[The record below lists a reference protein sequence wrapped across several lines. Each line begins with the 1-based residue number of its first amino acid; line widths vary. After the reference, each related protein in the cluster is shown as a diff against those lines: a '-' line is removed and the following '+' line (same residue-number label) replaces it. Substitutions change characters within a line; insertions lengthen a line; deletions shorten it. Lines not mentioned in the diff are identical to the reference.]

1 MKIKIAPSILAADFS
16 QLGSQVKEAVS
27 AGADYIH
34 IDVMDGHYVPNL
46 TIGPL
51 VVESIKP
58 ITQDTNVIL
67 DVHLMV
73 ENPDLLIPSFIKA
86 GAGNITVHVEAC
98 QHLHI
103 TITKIK
109 EAGLYAGVTL
119 NPSTPL
125 ITLEEILPYV
135 DLTLILSV
143 NPGFGGQQYI
153 HSSTEK
159 ISRLRDML
167 DSKGLSQVE
176 LQVDGGIKL
185 ENAQEIA
192 NAGASILVVGSGV
205 FNELILVCTPIAA
218 VIFLRIWRRRR

>member
-1 MKIKIAPSILAADFS
+1 M
-16 QLGSQVKEAVS
+16 
-27 AGADYIH
+27 
-34 IDVMDGHYVPNL
+34 
-46 TIGPL
+46 
-51 VVESIKP
+51 
-58 ITQDTNVIL
+58 
-67 DVHLMV
+67 
-73 ENPDLLIPSFIKA
+73 
-86 GAGNITVHVEAC
+86 
-98 QHLHI
+98 
-103 TITKIK
+103 
-109 EAGLYAGVTL
+109 
-119 NPSTPL
+119 

-205 FNELILVCTPIAA
+205 FNDSSSIADNIHA
-218 VIFLRIWRRRR
+218 FQKLFAG

>member
-1 MKIKIAPSILAADFS
+1 MKIKIAPSILSADFS
-16 QLGSQVKEAVS
+16 QLGLQVKEAVS

-34 IDVMDGHYVPNL
+34 IDVMDGHYVHNL

-98 QHLHI
+98 QHLHR

-125 ITLEEILPYV
+125 ITLEEIL
-135 DLTLILSV
+135 
-143 NPGFGGQQYI
+143 Q
-153 HSSTEK
+153 
-159 ISRLRDML
+159 R
-167 DSKGLSQVE
+167 
-176 LQVDGGIKL
+176 
-185 ENAQEIA
+185 
-192 NAGASILVVGSGV
+192 
-205 FNELILVCTPIAA
+205 
-218 VIFLRIWRRRR
+218 

>member
-1 MKIKIAPSILAADFS
+1 MKIKIAPSILSADFS
-16 QLGSQVKEAVS
+16 QLGLQVKEAVS

-73 ENPDLLIPSFIKA
+73 QNPDLLIPSFIKA

-98 QHLHI
+98 QHLHR

-205 FNELILVCTPIAA
+205 FNDSSSIADNIHA
-218 VIFLRIWRRRR
+218 FQKLFAG

>member
-98 QHLHI
+98 QHLHR

-205 FNELILVCTPIAA
+205 FNDKASIADNIHA
-218 VIFLRIWRRRR
+218 FQKLFAG